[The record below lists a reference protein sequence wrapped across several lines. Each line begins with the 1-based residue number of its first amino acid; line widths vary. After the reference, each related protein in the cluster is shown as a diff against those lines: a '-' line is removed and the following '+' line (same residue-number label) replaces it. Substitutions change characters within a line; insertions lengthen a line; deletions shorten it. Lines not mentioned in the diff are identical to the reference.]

1 MLKEHGGY
9 INNTDSIFK
18 RKHGWTNLK
27 KIESDRAIAFNI
39 RTPPPPTPPLSRLRN
54 HGILQG

>member
-9 INNTDSIFK
+9 INNTDSIFQ

-39 RTPPPPTPPLSRLRN
+39 RTPPLSRLRN